1 MRQIRA
7 DGAENILCPLV
18 AALGQRLYGLELL
31 RGGQPLVQRDAG
43 GGRELDDGVLR
54 EILAAHA
61 PVAGP
66 FVDGGRFAQIDR
78 RERQLVE
85 PAEQIA
91 AAVNVPCRLTRT
103 HGKAHDAAVLQ
114 THRARERGHVAVVGD
129 DDRHVAD
136 LFGRAVIDGL
146 DLLALRARD
155 LQKQR
160 GDHRAVAHERPR
172 GRDADAVDTRQ
183 LGSGGLEGADD
194 AVILVA
200 EIL

>member
-1 MRQIRA
+1 MVRKIFLARSSPPSA
-7 DGAENILCPLV
+7 SVLH
-18 AALGQRLYGLELL
+18 GLELL

-54 EILAAHA
+54 EVLAAHA

-66 FVDGGRFAQIDR
+66 FVDGGRARSRSTGAKASSLNQPSR
-78 RERQLVE
+78 SPLRSTYPAASLV
-85 PAEQIA
+85 PMARPMTQ
-91 AAVNVPCRLTRT
+91 PSCRLI
-103 HGKAHDAAVLQ
+103 APASA
-114 THRARERGHVAVVGD
+114 GHVAVVGD

-136 LFGRAVIDGL
+136 LLCRAVIDGL

-172 GRDADAVDTRQ
+172 GRDADAVDPRAAWRRRCLKALTMP
-183 LGSGGLEGADD
+183 SYW
-194 AVILVA
+194 
-200 EIL
+200 